1 LFQLR
6 NIEQSEIA
14 IRTDFINKA
23 VLVFAVVT
31 IVFLPLN
38 FFTSYFGMNV
48 QGIRESIHGERYFWA
63 VAGSSTVAIFFI
75 VSLYAFKHKI
85 RDKYDDMK
93 RNVEVAQKNSL
104 RHKRKGHPKV
114 DSALNV

>member
-14 IRTDFINKA
+14 IRTDFMNKA
-23 VLVFAVVT
+23 ILVFAVVT

-48 QGIRESIHGERYFWA
+48 QGIRESKHGERYFWT
-63 VAGSSTVAIFFI
+63 VAGSSTVIIIVI

-85 RDKYDDMK
+85 RDKYEDMK
-93 RNVEVAQKNSL
+93 RNVEAAQKKS
-104 RHKRKGHPKV
+104 RREKRKGSPEI
-114 DSALNV
+114 DGASNV